1 VMCPHSRYTPLE
13 FFLNLSHIIHIN
25 TCMNDK
31 FNVQVEYGPS
41 PDLKFGCT
49 LTLDLQVRILEVIDF
64 DEKKGPPSPFKLG
77 AIMGA
82 TSPNAAGEIFKRF
95 SQKSVTSNLLFDCD
109 TNLANSEFLQAHEW
123 VLAPSTLEELSMS
136 RVPLVRRLSLSCR
149 MVSFLYYVLFFI
161 SFSIFAFI

>member
-1 VMCPHSRYTPLE
+1 MGMRIKRGDVATFPLHTLE
-13 FFLNLSHIIHIN
+13 FFLTLSHVIHIH

-31 FNVQVEYGPS
+31 INVQVEYGPS

-82 TSPNAAGEIFKRF
+82 TSPNAAGEICKRF
-95 SQKSVTSNLLFDCD
+95 S
-109 TNLANSEFLQAHEW
+109 
-123 VLAPSTLEELSMS
+123 
-136 RVPLVRRLSLSCR
+136 
-149 MVSFLYYVLFFI
+149 
-161 SFSIFAFI
+161 